1 MPRILAI
8 DYGNKRVGLA
18 VTDPSGIIAGVL
30 DTVHS
35 SEVIEY
41 LKKYIEIEKVSLFVI
56 GEPRH
61 KDGNPMDVAV
71 QINAFMNVLGKN
83 FPDIPI
89 ERQDERY
96 TSSMAF
102 DVVLRSGI
110 GKEKRKDKKLVDKIA
125 AVIILQN
132 YLERKSYQ

>member
-8 DYGNKRVGLA
+8 DYGTKRVGLA
-18 VTDPSGIIAGVL
+18 VTDPSGIIASAL
-30 DTVHS
+30 DTIHS
-35 SEVIEY
+35 SEVIDY
-41 LKKYIEIEKVSLFVI
+41 LKKYNDREKVSLFVI
-56 GEPRH
+56 GEPKH

-71 QINAFMNVLGKN
+71 QINSFMNVLN
-83 FPDIPI
+83 RTFPDIPI

-96 TSSMAF
+96 TSTLAF
-102 DVVLRSGI
+102 DAILKSGI